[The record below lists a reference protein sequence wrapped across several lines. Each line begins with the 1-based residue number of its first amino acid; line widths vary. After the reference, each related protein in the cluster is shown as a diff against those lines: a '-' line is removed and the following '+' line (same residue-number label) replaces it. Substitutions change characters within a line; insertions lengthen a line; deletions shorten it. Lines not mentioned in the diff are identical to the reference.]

1 MTWSTLPENVREIAE
16 RELSPRQLEVV
27 KLHLAGR
34 TMRQI
39 ALALGIAP
47 STVTSHL
54 WRAKQK
60 LSMDLLESEEAA

>member
-1 MTWSTLPENVREIAE
+1 MSYANLQPDVRALAE
-16 RELSPRQLEVV
+16 RELSRRQLEVL

-39 ALALGIAP
+39 ALALDIAP

-60 LSMDLLESEEAA
+60 LSIEVTSEEAA